1 MGDLS
6 IEFDVSD
13 LKKLQTNLE
22 KEVAIITK
30 SGEGSLIAK
39 AALVVERQAKINAT
53 GRPGPNVITGRLRA
67 SIIPHIISYTE
78 ATVGTNV
85 EYAPFVEFGHSQQVG
100 RFVPIVGA
108 YRIAQGEFK
117 GRYQMQGGFRLVNPT
132 APAYPFLYPTIDQ
145 CKGELDGV
153 FVSFSN
159 EMESNWQ

>member
-13 LKKLQTNLE
+13 LKKLQTNIE
-22 KEVAIITK
+22 KEVQIVTR

-67 SIIPHIISYTE
+67 SIIPNIISYTE

-85 EYAPFVEFGHSQQVG
+85 EYAPFVEFGHFIPVG
-100 RFVPIVGA
+100 LGSR
-108 YRIAQGEFK
+108 
-117 GRYQMQGGFRLVNPT
+117 GGSRVQPFSIGLRHS
-132 APAYPFLYPTIDQ
+132 PAYPYLYPAIDQ
-145 CKGELDGV
+145 CKGELEGV

-159 EMESNWQ
+159 EMESQWSS